1 MLTCHGLNCITL
13 AVCNCCCAVS
23 LFTKFISYGD
33 CPHPRCLNLLSC
45 FKHSLLI
52 SILGCSLFVLY
63 VDAQVLRSVLRQPV
77 GHQESL
83 CWVLHDGLQFH
94 LPRGATCKTVSA
106 VHQPHQ
112 WPVTLGKTWTKA
124 HIGTI
129 WVHETARTFMCNFL
143 SVMKIG
149 CLTPLFEW
157 MFVFCTTVCILLF
170 LILSYESS
178 VYLTGNFVF
187 SQYC

>member
-1 MLTCHGLNCITL
+1 M
-13 AVCNCCCAVS
+13 CNCCCAVS
-23 LFTKFISYGD
+23 LYKFTKFISYGD
-33 CPHPRCLNLLSC
+33 CPHTRCLNLLSC

-83 CWVLHDGLQFH
+83 RWVLHDGLQFH
-94 LPRGATCKTVSA
+94 LPRGATCKTVSS

-112 WPVTLGKTWTKA
+112 RPVALGKTWT
-124 HIGTI
+124 I
-129 WVHETARTFMCNFL
+129 WVHDTARTFMCNFL
-143 SVMKIG
+143 PVMKIG
-149 CLTPLFEW
+149 RLTPLLEW
-157 MFVFCTTVCILLF
+157 MFVFCTTLCILLF

-178 VYLTGNFVF
+178 VYFTGNLVF